1 MQLLRNL
8 MGTGLAEFFINE
20 MTKSLIFSMF
30 LEFRNFR
37 LLHPSIAWCTKDVK
51 EDYGP
56 ESIKRDDLSC
66 NFKTP
71 SKYKENVVKLE
82 VRALQQSTTITQII
96 VRC

>member
-37 LLHPSIAWCTKDVK
+37 LLHPSIGLMHLGCERRLRSGKH
-51 EDYGP
+51 
-56 ESIKRDDLSC
+56 
-66 NFKTP
+66 
-71 SKYKENVVKLE
+71 
-82 VRALQQSTTITQII
+82 
-96 VRC
+96 